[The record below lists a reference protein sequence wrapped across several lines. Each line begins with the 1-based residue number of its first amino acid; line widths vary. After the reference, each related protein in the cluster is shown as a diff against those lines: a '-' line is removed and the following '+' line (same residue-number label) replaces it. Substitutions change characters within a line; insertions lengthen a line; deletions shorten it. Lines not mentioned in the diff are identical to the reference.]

1 MQEIVDAL
9 HKGLQLSC
17 VHGSS
22 LSGTGYAPHELRALL
37 AWKIGPEKF
46 QCSIMFIQYFG
57 PYPYSINENAFTL
70 GIHTLARFRG
80 QAGQAFELYFS
91 H

>member
-9 HKGLQLSC
+9 HKGQQLSC

-46 QCSIMFIQYFG
+46 QCSIMFI
-57 PYPYSINENAFTL
+57 
-70 GIHTLARFRG
+70 
-80 QAGQAFELYFS
+80 
-91 H
+91 